1 MNFERILINE
11 NGSATFQFET
21 LFGQMKLQSNGHR
34 YTSYLLNETLNE
46 YVLFDDWADIESTD
60 SLEDIAKVIKRYVEY
75 SEAEYVQDMNYKY
88 GEKY

>member
-1 MNFERILINE
+1 MNFDSITINGD
-11 NGSATFQFET
+11 GSATFYFET
-21 LFGQMKLQSNGHR
+21 LFGKMKLNSNGNR
-34 YTSYLLNETLNE
+34 YTSYLLNESLDK
-46 YVLFDDWADIESTD
+46 YVFFDDWADIDSTN